1 MILLDKNLIKVSA
14 HQPNFIPWVGFWH
27 KLLHSNVFVITTG
40 MQYVRRGFSNRVI
53 MGDNNSWAT
62 VPVKADFIAFDK
74 IKITDLTAVRHI
86 GKRILH
92 WSKQKKYLFSFRLE
106 PIIERLINIED
117 KSLSSLNI
125 DLIKIILKILDHNNT
140 EIIVDNRNWKEVE
153 SKLDIIS
160 ILLKENGDLFLSGP
174 TAEKYLDKKNSIEL
188 KKKIVIQKLIGN
200 IKNETVLH
208 AIALYENPVDYIIN
222 SAEWRYIE

>member
-1 MILLDKNLIKVSA
+1 MILLDKNFIKVSA

-62 VPVKADFIAFDK
+62 VPVKADFIAFNK
-74 IKITDLTAVRHI
+74 IKITDLTAVRQI

-92 WSKQKKYLFSFRLE
+92 WSKQKKYLFSYRLE
-106 PIIERLINIED
+106 PIIEKLINIED
-117 KSLSSLNI
+117 KSLSSLNV
-125 DLIKIILKILDHNNT
+125 DLIKIILKILDHKST
-140 EIIVDNRNWKEVE
+140 EIIVDNRNWRVE
-153 SKLDIIS
+153 SKLDIIFR
-160 ILLKENGDLFLSGP
+160 LLKENGDLFLSGP

-188 KKKIVIQKLIGN
+188 KKKIVFQKLIGN
-200 IKNETVLH
+200 IKNETILH
-208 AIALYENPVDYIIN
+208 AIAFYENPVDYIIN
-222 SAEWRYIE
+222 SAEWKYIE